1 MLGKW
6 LLTLFVPIVLAVGLS
21 ACNGSSG
28 AVQPGVVNSSAQGGY
43 RGETGRVVG
52 IREVAVRSG
61 NTGVSDGTLIGGGV
75 GMAGGAAIG
84 AATTNSV
91 GGAVV
96 GGLLGAVGG
105 AIAGTA
111 IDQNSTRRGIEVTVS
126 KRQVRCISLLE
137 RGSIAEVDPL
147 RQHLR
152 SVTECL
158 RQIEASDTATIS
170 LGKCA
175 RWPSQA
181 TANVQYTGVL
191 G

>member
-1 MLGKW
+1 MLGRW
-6 LLTLFVPIVLAVGLS
+6 LLTVLIPLALAAGLS

-28 AVQPGVVNSSAQGGY
+28 AVQPGVVNTQAQGGY
-43 RGETGRVVG
+43 RGETGRVIR
-52 IREVAVRSG
+52 IREVPVRSG

-111 IDQNSTRRGIEVTVS
+111 IDQNSTRRGIEVTV
-126 KRQVRCISLLE
+126 RRDDGQQVT
-137 RGSIAEVDPL
+137 IAQVDDGDVQVGD
-147 RQHLR
+147 RVAIVYDR
-152 SVTECL
+152 NGVAKAV
-158 RQIEASDTATIS
+158 RDT
-170 LGKCA
+170 GY
-175 RWPSQA
+175 RRD
-181 TANVQYTGVL
+181 
-191 G
+191 